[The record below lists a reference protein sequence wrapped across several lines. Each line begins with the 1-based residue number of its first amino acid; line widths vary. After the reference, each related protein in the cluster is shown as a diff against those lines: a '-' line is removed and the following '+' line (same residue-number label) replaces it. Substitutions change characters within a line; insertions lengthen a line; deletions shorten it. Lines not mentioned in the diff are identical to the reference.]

1 MISPCVKICV
11 MDDKTALCTG
21 CARTREEIARWS
33 RMTGPERAAVC
44 ARLPERQSALAT
56 LAMQDR

>member
-1 MISPCVKICV
+1 